1 MKYIIISGIDGS
13 GKTSIISKLYE
24 SLKQK
29 KISSI
34 VVWMRYNHVFV
45 KPLHAI
51 ARVIGLSKKYSSTSG
66 YVWRHEIYNSVIFSK
81 IYIWA
86 TYADTLLGYL
96 WLKTKLSNNHKIVIC
111 DRWINDILIDLGTKT
126 RNENFLESKWY
137 FLFKKI
143 LPKNNFEF
151 LIIREIKYLL
161 SCRVENREDKDF
173 NFRLKLYEKLKSKE
187 NTNVIQNNKTVKI
200 AVEEILNIIL

>member
-1 MKYIIISGIDGS
+1 MG
-13 GKTSIISKLYE
+13 TAW
-24 SLKQK
+24 Q
-29 KISSI
+29 
-34 VVWMRYNHVFV
+34 
-45 KPLHAI
+45 
-51 ARVIGLSKKYSSTSG
+51 
-66 YVWRHEIYNSVIFSK
+66 IYNSVIFSK

-86 TYADTLLGYL
+86 TYVDTLLGYL